1 MRRIA
6 TIATAFSALL
16 TITLTAQAHVQPADV
31 AARCASQVDEI
42 VDRCTGVVADD
53 TAECVITIHRLLR
66 LGRDK
71 AAAAAAREC
80 HQNSRETVRMCSGM
94 IDDLCNECVRYL
106 VNVGATQLAR
116 RVYNHCEDAQ
126 ESLQI
131 LLDRQQEILSD
142 ALNG

>member
-1 MRRIA
+1 MKRIA
-6 TIATAFSALL
+6 TIATAFAALL

-31 AARCASQVDEI
+31 AARCVSQVDQI
-42 VDRCTGVVADD
+42 VDRCTEVVADD
-53 TAECVITIHRLLR
+53 TAECVIRIRRLLR
-66 LGRDK
+66 AGRDE

-80 HQNSRETVRMCSGM
+80 HQNSRQTVRMCSGM
-94 IDDLCNECVRYL
+94 IDDLCHECVRYL
-106 VNVGATQLAR
+106 INVGATQLAR

>member
-1 MRRIA
+1 MTRLA
-6 TIATAFSALL
+6 TIATAFAALL
-16 TITLTAQAHVQPADV
+16 AITLTAQAHVQPADV
-31 AARCASQVDEI
+31 AARCVSHVDDI

-53 TAECVITIHRLLR
+53 TAECVITIRRLLR
-66 LGRDK
+66 AGRVD

-80 HQNSRETVRMCSGM
+80 HQNSRQTVRMCSGM
-94 IDDLCNECVRYL
+94 IDDLCHECVRYL

-126 ESLQI
+126 ESLRI